1 MLRELAKA
9 TRFKNR
15 IRNGQPALGAQIGL
29 SDPAIIEIF
38 GRVGYD
44 WLVVD
49 TEHAASNTLTVQ
61 AMLQA
66 GAPTE
71 ALVLARVLHLDE
83 DEIRRFLDIGS
94 PGILCPFIH
103 TGDDAR
109 RLVRGCQYPPQGIR
123 GYGPRRASTFGLD
136 AIEYFETAND
146 AILSIPIIE
155 SKEAIE
161 NIEAIVATEGID
173 AIMIGPMDLSIS
185 LGIFKQFDDPIY
197 LTAIEKVRRACRKH
211 GKAMGTGVYSL
222 EHARR
227 CAAEGDQLLLIG
239 ADDGFLTAEAL
250 RVLEDVRAV
259 ATAARR

>member
-1 MLRELAKA
+1 LAKA
-9 TRFKNR
+9 ARFKNR
-15 IRNGQPALGAQIGL
+15 IHSGEAALGAQIGL
-29 SDPAIIEIF
+29 SDPAIIEIL

-66 GAPTE
+66 GAQTE
-71 ALVLARVLHLDE
+71 ALVLARVLRLDE

-94 PGILCPFIH
+94 PGILCPFIN
-103 TGDDAR
+103 TGEDAR
-109 RLVRGCQYPPQGIR
+109 RLVRAGRYPPHGIR
-123 GYGPRRASTFGLD
+123 GYGPRRAGTFGLD
-136 AIEYFETAND
+136 ATEYFETAND
-146 AILSIPIIE
+146 AVLSIPIIE
-155 SKEAIE
+155 SEEAIE

-185 LGIFKQFDDPIY
+185 LGIFGQFDDPIY
-197 LTAIEKVRRACRKH
+197 LTAIEKVRLACRKH
-211 GKAMGTGVYSL
+211 GKAMGTGVYSI

-239 ADDGFLTAEAL
+239 GDDGFLAAEAL